1 MSPWERR
8 ERGGLY
14 YYRSVRDGEHVRK
27 EYIGTGPLVQIIAL
41 KDAQER
47 RDREERAMAWQ
58 AELEDLQALD
68 SLTKELCEAVELLAC
83 ATLLAAGYRQHH
95 RGEWRK
101 QRERK
106 DARD

>member
-27 EYIGTGPLVQIIAL
+27 EYIGTGPLAHIVAF
-41 KDAQER
+41 KDTRER
-47 RDREERAMAWQ
+47 REREERAEAWQ
-58 AELEDLQALD
+58 AELEDLWALD
-68 SLTKELCEAVELLAC
+68 SLTEELCEAADLLTRAALLAV
-83 ATLLAAGYRQHH
+83 GYRQHH

-101 QRERK
+101 QRERN